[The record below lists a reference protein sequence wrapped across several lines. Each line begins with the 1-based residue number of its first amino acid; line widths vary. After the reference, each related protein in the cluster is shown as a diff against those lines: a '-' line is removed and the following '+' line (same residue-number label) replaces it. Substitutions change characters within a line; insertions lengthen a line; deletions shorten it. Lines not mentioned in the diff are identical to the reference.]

1 MRRCKIFLTLA
12 LLAPSV
18 ACIHQR
24 TYSGIDAV
32 IEPRDLTAPVE
43 LTGCDAKSFPL
54 RCKRVA
60 IHYCKGSERL
70 IVTKA
75 TAK

>member
-1 MRRCKIFLTLA
+1 MRLVTVVTVLAVLTVGCA
-12 LLAPSV
+12 RP
-18 ACIHQR
+18 QR
-24 TYSGIDAV
+24 TYPGIDAM

-43 LTGCDAKSFPL
+43 LYRCDAKSSPL

-60 IHYCKGSERL
+60 IHYHKGSERL